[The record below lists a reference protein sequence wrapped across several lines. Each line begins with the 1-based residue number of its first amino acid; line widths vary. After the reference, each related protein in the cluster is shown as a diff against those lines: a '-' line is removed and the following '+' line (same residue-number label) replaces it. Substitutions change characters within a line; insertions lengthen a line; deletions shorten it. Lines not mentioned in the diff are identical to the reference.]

1 MKNTYTIQ
9 EDFVK
14 PAAHNQPTPPEND
27 NASWM
32 VDALNLSNT
41 GLWSIFLDKETK
53 VGEMLG
59 NDTMHRLLG
68 LKFRIDAAE
77 CYNHWFCR
85 IDPEFVPEVLKT
97 VEKMIATGRQS
108 EVEYPWQHPE
118 LGTIRV
124 RCCGKLSPS
133 PEGDNRYY
141 LRGYHQ
147 DISELHEARQSLRT
161 SSERAQ
167 LMLDSM
173 PFGANFWDK
182 NCNNLDCNMAAVRLF
197 DLRSKQ
203 EYLERFYQLSP
214 PYQPCGNSSRD
225 LSIKYITQA
234 FDEGHVRFEWMHQ
247 KLSGEPVPAE
257 ITLVRLRHRDQDIVL
272 GYTQDL
278 RAIKTMT
285 TKIQQTEIELRKALE
300 AAEAAN
306 QAKNLFLANTSHE
319 IRTPMN
325 GILGMCHLCLQTDL
339 TPEQRNYVTKAKTS
353 AQNLLGIL
361 NDILDFSKIEAQCLE
376 LEKQPFDID
385 VILQQ
390 VTDIVQV
397 NTRDTGLTLVMHKEP
412 DVPQWLQGDSLRLR
426 QVLLNLAGNA
436 VKFTS
441 EGTVRIEVSV
451 LDHRERS
458 VYLRFAVHDTGIGI
472 SPEGLS
478 RLFQPFSQAD
488 GSMSRRFGGTGLG
501 LAISKQLVELMGGS
515 LEVESKAG
523 HGSTFFFALMMER
536 CLRGEEAGV
545 LAEQDEEDM
554 SYNVESLPALNKL
567 VGKHVLV
574 VEDNEI
580 NQEISKAFLERSG
593 MIVDLAEHGQIA
605 LRVATQKKYDCILMD
620 IQMPVMDGLEATRQL
635 RALGFAVNEG
645 RTIHYLAEVPIIAM
659 TANAMEED
667 RQRCLEAGMNAH
679 IKKPI
684 APRELLHCLLRWI
697 H

>member
-1 MKNTYTIQ
+1 
-9 EDFVK
+9 
-14 PAAHNQPTPPEND
+14 
-27 NASWM
+27 M
-32 VDALNLSNT
+32 VEALNLSNT
-41 GLWSIFLDKETK
+41 GLWSIFLDKETN
-53 VGEMLG
+53 VCEMLG

-77 CYNHWFCR
+77 CYNHWFSR
-85 IDPEFVPEVLKT
+85 IDREFVPEVLKT
-97 VEKMIATGRQS
+97 VEKMIASGRQS

-124 RCCGKLSPS
+124 RCCGKLCPS

-147 DISELHEARQSLRT
+147 DISELHEARQSSRAA
-161 SSERAQ
+161 SERAQ
-167 LMLDSM
+167 IMLDSM
-173 PFGANFWDK
+173 PLGANFWDK

-197 DLRSKQ
+197 GLRSKQ
-203 EYLERFYQLSP
+203 EYLERFYELSP
-214 PYQPCGNSSRD
+214 PYQPCGTASRD

-234 FDEGHVRFEWMHQ
+234 FDEGYARFEWMHK
-247 KLSGEPVPAE
+247 KLNGDPVPAE

-285 TKIQQTEIELRKALE
+285 SKVQQTEIELRKALE

-306 QAKNLFLANTSHE
+306 QAKSLFLANTSHE

-339 TPEQRNYVTKAKTS
+339 TSEQRNFVTKAKTS

-376 LEKQPFDID
+376 LEKQPFDLG
-385 VILQQ
+385 VLLQQ
-390 VTDIVQV
+390 VADIVEV
-397 NTRDTGLTLVMHKEP
+397 NTGDTGLTLEMHKEP

-441 EGTVRIEVSV
+441 EGSVRIEVSA
-451 LDHRERS
+451 LSHNESS
-458 VYLRFAVHDTGIGI
+458 VYLRFAIHDTGIGI

-515 LEVESKAG
+515 LEVESRPG
-523 HGSTFFFALMMER
+523 HGSTFFFALLLER
-536 CLRGEEAGV
+536 CPQGEESIPEAG
-545 LAEQDEEDM
+545 LADEETD
-554 SYNVESLPALNKL
+554 YNVESMPALNKL

-593 MIVDLAEHGQIA
+593 ILVDLAEHGQMA
-605 LRVATQKKYDCILMD
+605 LRMATQKKYDCILMD

-635 RALGFAVNEG
+635 RALGFAVNVE
-645 RTIHYLAEVPIIAM
+645 RKIHYLSTVPIIAM

-667 RQRCLEAGMNAH
+667 RQQSLAAGMNAH

-684 APRELLHCLLRWI
+684 APRELLHCLMRWI
-697 H
+697 S